1 MKEQLE
7 YAIAKRNEG
16 KREEANE
23 LLVQLAKEYSNN
35 AQVNFHCAWSFD
47 ALGKETEAVPYY
59 EKALSQGL
67 KGEDLEGAILGLGS
81 TYRAL
86 AQYEKSQETFLKGMK
101 LFPNNRAIQVFYA
114 MTLYNLNQH
123 HEAMEI
129 LLKSL
134 AETSND
140 PAIISYKQA
149 IEFYSDKLDTK
160 WE

>member
-23 LLVQLAKEYSNN
+23 LLVQLAKEYPNDE
-35 AQVNFHCAWSFD
+35 QVNFHCAWSFD
-47 ALGKETEAVPYY
+47 VLGKETEAVPYY
-59 EKALSQGL
+59 EKAISLGL
-67 KGEDLEGAILGLGS
+67 KGEDLEGALLGLGS
-81 TYRAL
+81 TYRTL
-86 AQYEKSQETFLKGMK
+86 AQYEKSKETFLKGMK

-123 HEAMEI
+123 HAAMEI